1 MQLPDIDSLR
11 CFIAAAH
18 HRSFRRA
25 AREVALSPAAFSD
38 RMKRLEELLG
48 EQLFVRNTRS
58 CRLSKAGER
67 ALPHARLALEEA
79 RRCLVAGADAPPP
92 YDLVLGT
99 RYELGLSWILP
110 SLEALEAA
118 RPERRLHLYFG
129 DTDATLAALDRGL
142 VDAIITSAR
151 LSQAGLDASSLH
163 QELYALVA
171 APDLLKRLPLR
182 GHKDAARHT
191 LLDAHADLP
200 LFRYFLDARPAREVW
215 RFAAVR
221 RLGTIAGVAI
231 LARQGR
237 GIAVL
242 PRYFVESDLQRGK
255 LVEPLPRARLLSDF
269 FRLVWRSGHPRSD
282 DLVQLA
288 QELEKIPLR

>member
-11 CFIAAAH
+11 CFVAAAR
-18 HRSFRRA
+18 HRSFRSA
-25 AREVALSPAAFSD
+25 AREVVSPAAFSD
-38 RMKRLEELLG
+38 RIKRLEELLG
-48 EQLFVRNTRS
+48 ERLFVRNTRS
-58 CRLSKAGER
+58 CRLSKARR
-67 ALPHARLALEEA
+67 ALPHAKLAIEA
-79 RRCLVAGADAPPP
+79 AQRCLVASADAAPP

-110 SLEALEAA
+110 SLQALEGAH
-118 RPERRLHLYFG
+118 PERRLHLYFG
-129 DTDATLAALDRGL
+129 DTDANLAALDRGL

-151 LSQAGLDASSLH
+151 LSQAGLEASSLH
-163 QELYALVA
+163 QESYALVA
-171 APDLLKRLPLR
+171 APGLLARLPLR

-221 RLGTIAGVAI
+221 RLGTIAGVAA
-231 LARQGR
+231 LARQGQ

-242 PRYFVESDLQRGK
+242 PRYFIRADLEKAR
-255 LVEPLPRARLLSDF
+255 LVEPLPKARLLADF

-282 DLVQLA
+282 DLVELA